1 MVPTPGGHR
10 TGRGAGAYASAE
22 RVTGTPCTG
31 GSPRHVSTEN
41 PFRTLFYHIVPQRPS
56 TVVQQHVGVLR
67 GQGGLGECAR
77 RGGGSRQAQAR
88 LAEGT
93 DAINAQRDRW
103 CTTWRDVW
111 RALSLLQGYFRMA
124 QALIK
129 LDRNIEVTLQRA
141 VAASCMPCRGV
152 PPAVPHWRA
161 SFAQARCCCD
171 MGLVLDD
178 ANKVSKDQHSYLE
191 GFSQKGS

>member
-1 MVPTPGGHR
+1 
-10 TGRGAGAYASAE
+10 
-22 RVTGTPCTG
+22 
-31 GSPRHVSTEN
+31 
-41 PFRTLFYHIVPQRPS
+41 
-56 TVVQQHVGVLR
+56 
-67 GQGGLGECAR
+67 
-77 RGGGSRQAQAR
+77 

-129 LDRNIEVTLQRA
+129 LDRNIEVTFQRA

-152 PPAVPHWRA
+152 PPAVRHG
-161 SFAQARCCCD
+161 ARRSHRL
-171 MGLVLDD
+171 GVV
-178 ANKVSKDQHSYLE
+178 ATW
-191 GFSQKGS
+191 GSCSTTPTR